1 MSVDK
6 PPTADPLRD
15 SRWGLHTALAWVLTR
30 DLAFTSRSRP
40 VSFWPYLPPGVPY
53 SSLTELHK
61 AWRLLFDALREGQI
75 PVFGIESRAQAGSVQ
90 ILPSDMQFLD
100 WGLGLSGGLPA
111 LRRRAETQSEDQYKA
126 LSDDL
131 VFTDIQMP
139 SAAVV
144 KVFPVG
150 GNPIS
155 GILEIRPY
163 PPRDV
168 GGYMPLA
175 MAAYWIA
182 TLGGS
187 SSMFFGYHV
196 EFLDQAYRDLLC
208 EIVSGRV
215 QVIGRPAGA
224 SLAETIDGVKFWQLD
239 LVHHSL
245 ENAPLTMDGVRVW
258 GCEMVR
264 HHSSA
269 PVLDGAYL
277 SCGFPSFYP
286 RCSEDTDRVCV
297 QQNEII
303 THIEVR
309 QADIAAH
316 WPFSNAEL
324 IDLKA
329 ARQFP
334 ETNPETTYQDWI
346 DQHANKEPPDRYEDY
361 EHMKSRHPKITKKQC
376 RGLRFTMA
384 PPHWKK
390 AGRPR
395 NIWPN

>member
-1 MSVDK
+1 
-6 PPTADPLRD
+6 
-15 SRWGLHTALAWVLTR
+15 LAWVLTR
-30 DLAFTSRSRP
+30 DQTFTSRCRP
-40 VSFWPYLPPGVPY
+40 ESFWPYLPPDVPY
-53 SSLTELHK
+53 PSLTELHK

-75 PVFGIESRAQAGSVQ
+75 PVFGIPENKVRAVSVQ
-90 ILPSDMQFLD
+90 ICPSDMQGLD
-100 WGLGLSGGLPA
+100 WGLGLSGGVPA
-111 LRRRAETQSEDQYKA
+111 LRRRAETQNDDQYKA
-126 LSDDL
+126 ISDDL
-131 VFTDIQMP
+131 VFTDVQVP
-139 SAAVV
+139 SAAVL
-144 KVFPVG
+144 KLFSIG

-155 GILEIRPY
+155 AVLEIRPY
-163 PPRDV
+163 PPSEV

-196 EFLDQAYRDLLC
+196 DFLDEAYRDLLC
-208 EIVSGRV
+208 KIVCGRI
-215 QVIGRPAGA
+215 QVIGRPTGA
-224 SLAETIDGVKFWQLD
+224 SLAEAIDGVKFWRLN
-239 LVHHSL
+239 LVHHSFK
-245 ENAPLTMDGVRVW
+245 NAPLTMDGVRLW

-264 HHSSA
+264 HHYSA
-269 PVLDGAYL
+269 PVFDGPYL
-277 SCGFPSFYP
+277 SCGFPSFYL

-297 QQNEII
+297 QQNEIF

-316 WPFSNAEL
+316 WPFSNVEL

-346 DQHANKEPPDRYEDY
+346 DHHAKKEPPDRYEDY

-376 RGLRFTMA
+376 RGFRATMA
-384 PPHWKK
+384 PSRWKK
-390 AGRPR
+390 GGRPR
-395 NIWPN
+395 NTRPN